1 MFFYIL
7 LKKLKS
13 IDGLVDVWGTFT
25 NFAFGTKF
33 PIFGNIKDDIM
44 ADKAMEILTPG
55 SLLRKELKEKGL
67 TQRKFA
73 EEVGMRP
80 SHVSEIISGK
90 RPVSKAMALKF
101 QEALG
106 VPAEEWLKLQVK
118 VDVNSK
124 LDDSEIKA
132 AEELIKF
139 DDILSLKDMFKRCPL
154 GKDSSCVEKL
164 TFLKEAIGVDSFEGA
179 KTSVDKLVAGGFFRK
194 SEKTGL
200 DARMIATW
208 VALAR
213 EEAHKQTLMNT
224 FDKGT
229 LGNLVGELS
238 GIFHK
243 NSDTI
248 YRLMSTL
255 NRYGIKFCIVEKVN
269 HASIDGYSF
278 LDNGVPTIVVTK
290 RYNRIDHLAFSVM
303 HEVCHIYKHLTSS
316 DDQRLNIEC
325 EDFDVSKEEKEA
337 NEFAANALVP
347 IEKWNAMPPMTLNFA
362 KPWFFQNQCA
372 KWANDNGLNKW
383 IVLGRVSHVTGIYR
397 FKSDSSRAIN

>member
-1 MFFYIL
+1 
-7 LKKLKS
+7 
-13 IDGLVDVWGTFT
+13 
-25 NFAFGTKF
+25 
-33 PIFGNIKDDIM
+33 M
-44 ADKAMEILTPG
+44 AEKAIEILGPG
-55 SLLRKELKEKGL
+55 SLLRKELKGKGL

-80 SHVSEIISGK
+80 SHISEIVSGK

-101 QEALG
+101 QEVLG

-118 VDVNSK
+118 VDVSGK

-132 AEELIKF
+132 AEELNKF
-139 DDILSLKDMFKRCPL
+139 DDILSLKELFKRSSLEANC
-154 GKDSSCVEKL
+154 SCVEKL
-164 TFLKEAIGVDSFEGA
+164 TFLKEAIGVDSFENA
-179 KTSVDKLVAGGFFRK
+179 KASVDKLVVGGFFRK

-213 EEAHKQTLMNT
+213 EEAHKQTLLAK

-229 LGNLVGELS
+229 LVDIVEELS
-238 GIFHK
+238 GIFHE
-243 NSDTI
+243 NHHTI
-248 YRLMSTL
+248 YRLTTTL
-255 NRYGIKFCIVEKVN
+255 NRYGIKFCIVDKVM

-290 RYNRIDHLAFSVM
+290 RYDRIDHLAFSVM
-303 HEVCHIYKHLTSS
+303 HEVCHVYKHLDSS

-347 IEKWNAMPPMTLNFA
+347 IEKWNAMPPMALNFA

-372 KWANDNGLNKW
+372 KWATSQGLNKW
-383 IVLGRVSHVTGIYR
+383 IVLGRVSHETGMYK